1 MIDWT
6 KPIETME
13 GWPAKV
19 VSRDYKTVTR
29 TLFLVQIERPFS
41 ERTSLS
47 CLGWY
52 QEDGRPWET
61 DRHIRNVPVKR
72 EGWMAVY
79 RDKTREGVRDSSP
92 LYDTLEE
99 CTKLCG
105 ANEVAAYAK
114 VEWEEYP

>member
-19 VSRDYKTVTR
+19 VSRDYKTINS
-29 TLFLVQIERPFS
+29 TLFLVQIERPFPGDK
-41 ERTSLS
+41 RLS

-61 DRHIRNVPVKR
+61 DRLIRNVPVKR
-72 EGWMAVY
+72 EGWVNIYAVY
-79 RDKTREGVRDSSP
+79 ATEEDAKIACVDFDRNCLRFVR
-92 LYDTLEE
+92 
-99 CTKLCG
+99 
-105 ANEVAAYAK
+105 
-114 VEWEEYP
+114 WEE

>member
-1 MIDWT
+1 MAASMGMGREMIDWT

-41 ERTSLS
+41 GRTSLS

-61 DRHIRNVPVKR
+61 ERHIRNAPVKR
-72 EGWMAVY
+72 EGWVNIYGVY
-79 RDKTREGVRDSSP
+79 KTEEDAKRACVDPDRNCHRFVR
-92 LYDTLEE
+92 
-99 CTKLCG
+99 
-105 ANEVAAYAK
+105 
-114 VEWEEYP
+114 WEE